1 VSAISHLVWHDI
13 RALRLPLIAWLTL
26 LLAQAAV
33 MALGPGLIDPEAP
46 RSLAVQFA
54 GFLAGVRLAF
64 TVLLTVLLVQRDS
77 PVGTT
82 AFWLTRPIRPAAMAA
97 SKLCSTTLLLVVLP
111 AVVGW
116 VLFNALGLPAPDLRE
131 GIWQLLLE
139 QAMIVSLSAMGASI
153 TATIPQFAVVAVAA
167 VLFIS
172 LLASEARHFIER
184 LPAGWLPAGVTPLGA
199 WVFATV
205 LGTIAVIA
213 YQYSRRQVAR
223 AVAAVTGV
231 LVVGVLIA
239 VAAPAPFGA
248 APLDPLRPGVL
259 DPAAVRLSVDTSG
272 VRAETGSTADAKGR
286 QTYYR
291 YAGAILQVT
300 GSPPAVVLQPWSIE
314 ATWQPGE
321 GAPIRWQR
329 RQRAAD
335 RRTVQRDEDADGQP
349 LKSILEALG
358 AVELLGR
365 FTAGFGTAFYATLLS
380 LPEEDVSQLKSAQ
393 GPLEAAVTLRAWRY
407 KVVESVPLAAGSS
420 VSARQ
425 GRLTVRAIAHTPTG
439 ADIDVERVSVRRVMW
454 TPDDLPGTGGTRGS
468 DLLALRNTSRRQAVL
483 SGSELGRQ
491 FDYSLLYGISGAQ
504 FVTGSQRIHFAVFAG
519 GNQPERLDD
528 AWLRDAELLV
538 LRPEDLGV
546 FTKSLRVEWVNLDD
560 GK

>member
-1 VSAISHLVWHDI
+1 MSVIIHLVWHDI
-13 RALRLPLIAWLTL
+13 RALRLPLAAWLAL
-26 LLAQAAV
+26 LLTQAAV

-46 RSLAVQFA
+46 RSLAIQFA
-54 GFLAGVRLAF
+54 GLLAGARLAF
-64 TVLLTVLLVQRDS
+64 TVLVTSLLVQRDS

-82 AFWLTRPIRPAAMAA
+82 AFWVTRPIPPAGLAA
-97 SKLCSTTLLLVVLP
+97 GKLCSATLLLVVLP

-116 VLFNALGLPAPDLRE
+116 VLFTALGLPAPDLRE
-131 GIWQLLLE
+131 GIWQLILE
-139 QAMIVSLSAMGASI
+139 QAMFVSLSAMGASI
-153 TATIPQFAVVAVAA
+153 TASIPQFAVVAVAA

-172 LLASEARHFIER
+172 LLASEARHYVER

-223 AVAAVTGV
+223 AAAAVTGV
-231 LVVGVLIA
+231 LVVGVLIML
-239 VAAPAPFGA
+239 AAPAPFGA
-248 APLDPLRPGVL
+248 LPLDPPRPGVL

-300 GSPPAVVLQPWSIE
+300 GSPPAIVLQPWSI
-314 ATWQPGE
+314 ASTWQPGE

-329 RQRAAD
+329 RQRAAY

-358 AVELLGR
+358 PVELLGQPTPV
-365 FTAGFGTAFYATLLS
+365 FSTAFYTTLLS
-380 LPEEDVSQLKSAQ
+380 LPEEDVSRLTPAQ
-393 GPLEAAVTLRAWRY
+393 GPLDAAVTLRAWRY
-407 KVVESVPLAAGSS
+407 GVADAAPLAAGSS

-425 GRLTVRAIAHTPTG
+425 GRLTVRAVAHTPAG
-439 ADIDVERVSVRRVMW
+439 ADIDVERVSLRRVMW

-468 DLLALRNTSRRQAVL
+468 ELLALRNTSRRQAVL

-504 FVTGSQRIHFAVFAG
+504 LVTGAQRIHFAVFAG
-519 GNQPERLDD
+519 GDQPERLDD
-528 AWLRDAELLV
+528 AWLRGAELLV
-538 LRPEDLGV
+538 LRPEDLGA
-546 FTKSLRVEWVNLDD
+546 FTRPLRVEWVNLDD
-560 GK
+560 RK